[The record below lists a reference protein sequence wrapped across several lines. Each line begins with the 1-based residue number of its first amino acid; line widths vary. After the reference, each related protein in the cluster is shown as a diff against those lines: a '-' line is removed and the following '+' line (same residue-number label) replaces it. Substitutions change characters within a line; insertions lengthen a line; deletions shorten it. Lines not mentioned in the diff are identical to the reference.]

1 MGGAGGPAGAHT
13 DAGEAVLPVRV
24 TEHLAQG
31 AMFVP
36 FNQPGLAVNT
46 LLSGRFSAAATVEPA
61 DPGDGA

>member
-1 MGGAGGPAGAHT
+1 
-13 DAGEAVLPVRV
+13 
-24 TEHLAQG
+24 
-31 AMFVP
+31 MFIP